1 MSRNEYD
8 DGYEYDEGDQYEYE
22 RKRKKRHKKH
32 HSFFLLFLIAVFSVL
47 CYRGIK
53 NWTAPAPAAYEE
65 TDSSAVLDE
74 GTGTSALP
82 EDTAEALEAM
92 AKINPRFDPI
102 VQDPAKYPER
112 LLESLG
118 RNPELLDFTLDYP
131 QKKGT
136 FAGKIDLSGKYQKD
150 QIPLLLQWD
159 EDWGYAPYGNGIIA
173 LDGCGPTCLSMVV
186 VGLTGDL
193 SKNPKA
199 VADFS
204 EQHGYL
210 DEKSNSTLW
219 TLMSEGAGKLG
230 LNSREIPL
238 SKSRMTQEL
247 SEGHPI
253 ICCMG
258 PGDFTTQGHFLV
270 ICEFQDGAFVI
281 RDPNSKER
289 SRKTWSY
296 ERLKPQ
302 IRDLWAFSA

>member
-8 DGYEYDEGDQYEYE
+8 DGYDYEYE
-22 RKRKKRHKKH
+22 HGEKRQRNRRRKRRHP
-32 HSFFLLFLIAVFSVL
+32 FFLLFLIAVFSVL
-47 CYRGIK
+47 CYRGIW
-53 NWTAPAPAAYEE
+53 NWADPAPPAYAETEDSAAP
-65 TDSSAVLDE
+65 DE
-74 GTGTSALP
+74 GTGNNALP
-82 EDTAEALEAM
+82 ESTSEALEAM
-92 AKINPRFDPI
+92 AKTDPRLEPVVRNPGR
-102 VQDPAKYPER
+102 YPGR

-118 RNPELLDFTLDYP
+118 KNPELLDFTLDYP
-131 QKKGT
+131 EKKGT
-136 FAGKIDLSGKYQKD
+136 FSKKIDLSGRYQKD
-150 QIPLLLQWD
+150 QIPLLMQWD

-173 LDGCGPTCLSMVV
+173 LDGCGPTCLSMVT
-186 VGLTGDL
+186 VGLTGDM

-199 VADFS
+199 IADFS

-219 TLMSEGAGKLG
+219 TLMSEGARKLG

-238 SKSRMTQEL
+238 SKGRMTQEL
-247 SEGHPI
+247 SEGNPI

-270 ICEFQDGAFVI
+270 ICQFQDGAFVV

-289 SRKTWSY
+289 SRETWSY
-296 ERLKPQ
+296 DRLKPQ